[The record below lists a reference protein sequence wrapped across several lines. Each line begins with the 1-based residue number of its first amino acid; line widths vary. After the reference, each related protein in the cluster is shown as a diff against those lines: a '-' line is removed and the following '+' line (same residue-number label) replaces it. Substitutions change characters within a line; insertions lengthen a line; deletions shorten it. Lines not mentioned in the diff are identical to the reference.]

1 MESLHKLVYE
11 ATIKPERFRFFVA
24 TQNPDDA
31 VRYLLLF
38 EVNEAL
44 TKKVI
49 VICNEGEIDTYG
61 SLKVCPYA
69 CFEAIKPIEADVKKA
84 GYEPISLLDF
94 VIALAWMS
102 QLYNVTIDELI

>member
-1 MESLHKLVYE
+1 MENLHKLVYE

-31 VRYLLLF
+31 VRYLLLL

-44 TKKVI
+44 TKKII
-49 VICNEGEIDTYG
+49 VVCNEGEIDGYA
-61 SLKVCPYA
+61 SLKVCLYA
-69 CFEAIKPIEADVKKA
+69 CFEAIQPIEADMKKV
-84 GYEPISLLDF
+84 GYEPISLRDF
-94 VIALAWMS
+94 VVALAFMS